1 MYLRPLGPP
10 TQTICS
16 RYDCDAI
23 FAAQADQR
31 HPLVLMMTLDIAI
44 YHAFSIHN
52 PVKLSPLRKD
62 RYECAV
68 EWLRAVQRGELVID
82 GAPLLPSEQRQNTL
96 YYLLRSNPKRTPH
109 L

>member
-1 MYLRPLGPP
+1 
-10 TQTICS
+10 
-16 RYDCDAI
+16 
-23 FAAQADQR
+23 
-31 HPLVLMMTLDIAI
+31 MMTLDIAI

-82 GAPLLPSEQRQNTL
+82 GAPLLPSEQR
-96 YYLLRSNPKRTPH
+96 
-109 L
+109 

>member
-23 FAAQADQR
+23 FVAQADQC
-31 HPLVLMMTLDIAI
+31 HSLVLMMTLDIAI

-68 EWLRAVQRGELVID
+68 EWLRAVQHGELVID